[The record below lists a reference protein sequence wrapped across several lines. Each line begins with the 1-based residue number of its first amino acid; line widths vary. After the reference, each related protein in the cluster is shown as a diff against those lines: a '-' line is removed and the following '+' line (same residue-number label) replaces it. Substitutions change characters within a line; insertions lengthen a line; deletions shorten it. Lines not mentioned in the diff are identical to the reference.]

1 MDWLKNTT
9 DTTLFKKNEVSY
21 FRQVNGS
28 QDLSY
33 PDPDKHCWGLS
44 GLGNI

>member
-1 MDWLKNTT
+1 MNWLIYTT
-9 DTTLFKKNEVSY
+9 DAPLFKKNGVSY

-28 QDLSY
+28 RELSY
-33 PDPDKHCWGLS
+33 PDPDKHRCGLS